1 MFLLARFKSGD
12 RAFVREKLSRQ
23 ELSSLLLNLR
33 EDYGIF
39 IPQSLQE
46 EDEVNCMDNRVIKEY
61 SYNSRDSSLIEDV
74 IVSIIENVR
83 PFILEKYFTR
93 MKYQKSK
100 LLGGRWM
107 YSDGTEIYNGVYRI
121 KNLR

>member
-1 MFLLARFKSGD
+1 MFSLVRFKGEE
-12 RAFVREKLSRQ
+12 RAFIQEKLSSQ

-33 EDYGIF
+33 KDCGIF

-46 EDEVNCMDNRVIKEY
+46 EDEINCMDNRVVKEY

-83 PFILEKYFTR
+83 PFILGKYFTR

-107 YSDGTEIYNGVYRI
+107 YSSGTEIYNGVYRI
-121 KNLR
+121 KNL